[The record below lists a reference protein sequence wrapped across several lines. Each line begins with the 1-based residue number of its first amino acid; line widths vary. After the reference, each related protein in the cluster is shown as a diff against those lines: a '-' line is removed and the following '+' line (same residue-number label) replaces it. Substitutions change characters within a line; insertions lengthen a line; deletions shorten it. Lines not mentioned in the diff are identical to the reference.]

1 MMHTMSEHTAGSG
14 GLGVSVLPF
23 DGMGLF
29 EQQRPRFLFKM
40 PKVVPNQKAKFETE
54 ELFRRLSRESE
65 VRSDTLVTETD
76 QSKNAKYASKMAVE
90 RVTQRSRSPQL
101 EQTSNS
107 FSAMLPEIMPVI
119 LTIAILKRNV
129 ARSKFE
135 HLRRYL
141 RLTNGIG
148 SFENRMDSA
157 VPLIEAISAYSKIV
171 KRPEPWYQM
180 PEHFTSHLVYNGSDS
195 KIIHPSEFCQMSSNP
210 KYHQEFEIVQE
221 NVLQSISLETL
232 TLVHLRSRL
241 IMNGVC
247 VMWRGWIDL
256 ERLDGVGCLEYDEK
270 DQLERYNQRVRDFDE
285 KQRAYRTGA
294 TQPPHLNHHHH
305 HHHHHHGHHGHH
317 VTGTGA
323 GATGTIEPHLT
334 HRQDPEMEV
343 RLRAY

>member
-65 VRSDTLVTETD
+65 VRYTGYRDRPVEERQVRFQNGCREGYTEIAFAATGTNLQLVFG
-76 QSKNAKYASKMAVE
+76 NASGNYASDINDCDFEKE
-90 RVTQRSRSPQL
+90 RG
-101 EQTSNS
+101 
-107 FSAMLPEIMPVI
+107 
-119 LTIAILKRNV
+119 K
-129 ARSKFE
+129 
-135 HLRRYL
+135 
-141 RLTNGIG
+141 
-148 SFENRMDSA
+148 
-157 VPLIEAISAYSKIV
+157 
-171 KRPEPWYQM
+171 
-180 PEHFTSHLVYNGSDS
+180 
-195 KIIHPSEFCQMSSNP
+195 
-210 KYHQEFEIVQE
+210 
-221 NVLQSISLETL
+221 
-232 TLVHLRSRL
+232 VHLRSRL

-270 DQLERYNQRVRDFDE
+270 RAAEEDALLRDQLERYNQRVRDFDE